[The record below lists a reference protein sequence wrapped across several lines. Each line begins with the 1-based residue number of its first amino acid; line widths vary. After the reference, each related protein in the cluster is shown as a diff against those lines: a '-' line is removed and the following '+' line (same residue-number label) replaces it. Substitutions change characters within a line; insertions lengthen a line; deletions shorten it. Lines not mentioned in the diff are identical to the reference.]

1 MASTFLNL
9 STDTT
14 LGGNSPSDSV
24 AVSQKAIKSYVD
36 NNSGSTYTAGTGIS
50 IASDVI
56 SVDNTVVTTNTAQ
69 DITAIKTFFGEKAIY
84 FKQNTSSNKL
94 GFTLYDNNNKE
105 VGALEFR
112 PNSIDGTPILTLNSP
127 SPLASGTSR
136 GNSYVGFRYWDYS
149 LNILA
154 PYSSSLYRKNLFIP
168 VTFTNGTTT
177 VESTSTNGSVDI
189 SSLLPTKTSDLTNDS
204 GYITNTASDYANTSL
219 TIYSQYSAQLANCV
233 NVGEN
238 SKASATGTTSL
249 GSLAQSFGMASTA
262 LGYGAEAYGYCAVA
276 IGSGAEISSS
286 ITNDYTAIQIGRG
299 TNSDPDTMY
308 VGFGNYLGNHHNYK
322 LLDGATGLIPSA
334 RIAIDGTSITVNSSG
349 QLQASGGGASEVTLA
364 TVATTGAYSDL
375 SGTPTVD
382 QTYDGTSA
390 NAQSGVA
397 VASAISGKAD
407 DSAVVH
413 LAGTES
419 ITGQKTFSSVAYGT
433 ASDANGSIVTT
444 VNKTKS
450 GDGYFKFGN
459 GLIIQWGSSSVS
471 RHIANVTLPTSFTS
485 TNYQIS
491 ALRVANSSTTNESNP
506 FYTRSKTKTT
516 FQLYNP
522 GSNATSVSWI
532 AIGY

>member
-1 MASTFLNL
+1 MKVL
-9 STDTT
+9 STEGLTKLID
-14 LGGNSPSDSV
+14 L
-24 AVSQKAIKSYVD
+24 IKS
-36 NNSGSTYTAGTGIS
+36 SFIS
-50 IASDVI
+50 NEDTQA
-56 SVDNTVVTTNTAQ
+56 
-69 DITAIKTFFGEKAIY
+69 
-84 FKQNTSSNKL
+84 
-94 GFTLYDNNNKE
+94 
-105 VGALEFR
+105 
-112 PNSIDGTPILTLNSP
+112 
-127 SPLASGTSR
+127 
-136 GNSYVGFRYWDYS
+136 
-149 LNILA
+149 
-154 PYSSSLYRKNLFIP
+154 
-168 VTFTNGTTT
+168 T
-177 VESTSTNGSVDI
+177 VEVD
-189 SSLLPTKTSDLTNDS
+189 
-204 GYITNTASDYANTSL
+204 
-219 TIYSQYSAQLANCV
+219 
-233 NVGEN
+233 
-238 SKASATGTTSL
+238 
-249 GSLAQSFGMASTA
+249 
-262 LGYGAEAYGYCAVA
+262 AV
-276 IGSGAEISSS
+276 E
-286 ITNDYTAIQIGRG
+286 T
-299 TNSDPDTMY
+299 
-308 VGFGNYLGNHHNYK
+308 
-322 LLDGATGLIPSA
+322 
-334 RIAIDGTSITVNSSG
+334 
-349 QLQASGGGASEVTLA
+349 SEVTLA

-375 SGTPTVD
+375 NGTPTVD

-471 RHIANVTLPTSFTS
+471 SHIANVTLPTSFTS

-491 ALRVANSSTTNESNP
+491 ALRVASSSTTNESNP